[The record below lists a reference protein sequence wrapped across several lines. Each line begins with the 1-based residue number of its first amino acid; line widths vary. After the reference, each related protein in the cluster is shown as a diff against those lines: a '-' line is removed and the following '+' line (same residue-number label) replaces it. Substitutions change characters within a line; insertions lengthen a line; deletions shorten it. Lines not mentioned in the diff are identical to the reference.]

1 MPTAVAIY
9 DNSTDLQRALDRLH
23 EAGFGED
30 SIRVIGQGDATT
42 AGTDESRTGEAGAGF
57 GDNADEGLAGMAAA
71 GGLGRGTTA
80 GGAARGPLPRRAARA
95 ARRYSWAP
103 PEALSI
109 RFRALISARTRRGF
123 LAKASARRVA
133 NCSPLPPLVR
143 TPLEFTISFA
153 RQEQASQT
161 TPTGASALRAAA

>member
-80 GGAARGPLPRRAARA
+80 GGAGAFAAPGGSSGTPLLMGAAGGAFDSLQGLDISEDEARFFSQSLGKEGSQLLAVTAAGEDAARV
-95 ARRYSWAP
+95 YD
-103 PEALSI
+103 I
-109 RFRALISARTRRGF
+109 FRQTR
-123 LAKASARRVA
+123 
-133 NCSPLPPLVR
+133 
-143 TPLEFTISFA
+143 
-153 RQEQASQT
+153 ASQSND
-161 TPTGASALRAAA
+161 PNRG